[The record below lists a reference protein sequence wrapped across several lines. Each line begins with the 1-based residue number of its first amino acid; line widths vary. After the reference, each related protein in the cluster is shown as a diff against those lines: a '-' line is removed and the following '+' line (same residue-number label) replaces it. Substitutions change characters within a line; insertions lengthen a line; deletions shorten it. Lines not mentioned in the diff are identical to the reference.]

1 MAMYLWTLSVF
12 QEYFKLRSKSIAQ
25 LKDKGDNPYPHK
37 FHVQISL
44 TEFIEKYNDTPAGET
59 HDVEV
64 SVAGQLN
71 TNGINQLYYCLEGS
85 LMYNHNDD
93 KDLKLTN
100 FALIDVL
107 QWSNKL

>member
-1 MAMYLWTLSVF
+1 M

-44 TEFIEKYNDTPAGET
+44 TEFIEKYNDTPPGET

-71 TNGINQLYYCLEGS
+71 TNGMKYCCLVGS
-85 LMYNHNDD
+85 LIYNCKHN
-93 KDLKLTN
+93 N
-100 FALIDVL
+100 NA
-107 QWSNKL
+107 